1 MKTINKTIVFAII
14 ACVLVIWLGI
24 KYNSYADNK
33 MATEVAISNYA
44 TSINRYSMDMSEAI
58 HNKMFNIHK
67 DMDSTL
73 FSNSAR
79 VQEDYRQLQTSKNV
93 TDEQKNRINLLT
105 VLMQKQMIRSVLL
118 ITTSDMSER

>member
-1 MKTINKTIVFAII
+1 
-14 ACVLVIWLGI
+14 
-24 KYNSYADNK
+24 
-33 MATEVAISNYA
+33 MATEVAISNCA

>member
-1 MKTINKTIVFAII
+1 
-14 ACVLVIWLGI
+14 
-24 KYNSYADNK
+24 
-33 MATEVAISNYA
+33 
-44 TSINRYSMDMSEAI
+44 MDMSEAI